1 MPDQLFYLL
10 PLLVLISFS
19 YSSVGHGGASGYIA
33 ILTLVGIQGFL
44 IKPSALILNLIVSS
58 ISFFQFYRAGHFKW
72 YLFWPF
78 AITSIPM
85 AYVGSII
92 KVDPHLFQKF
102 LGFALF
108 FPILKLIGIFNNKN
122 EVSNN
127 VNLIGALLIGGILGF
142 LSGMLGIGGGI
153 FLTPIIILLGWAN
166 MKTAAAVSAL
176 FIFVNSLSGLFGLIS
191 KGLVIENN
199 VYLWI
204 AAAVCGGGVGA
215 YFGSTKFNSKTLQYI
230 LALILLVAAFKL
242 ILT

>member
-1 MPDQLFYLL
+1 MPDQLFYLI
-10 PLLVLISFS
+10 PLLILISFL

-33 ILTLVGIQGFL
+33 ILTLVCIQGFL

-58 ISFFQFYRAGHFKW
+58 ISFFQFYRVGYFKW
-72 YLFWPF
+72 NLFWPF

-85 AYVGSII
+85 AFFGSII
-92 KVDPHLFQKF
+92 KVDPHVFQKF
-102 LGFALF
+102 LGFALL
-108 FPILKLIGIFNNKN
+108 FPILKLIGVFDNKK

-191 KGLVIENN
+191 KGLVIENS

-204 AAAVCGGGVGA
+204 AAAVFGGIIGA

-230 LALILLVAAFKL
+230 LALVLLVAAFKL